1 MESEHVIAICN
12 FNLQNLTSACSPH
25 PSKKMAAIHE
35 YVVKKLLMYVNYNS
49 MPVFTTFEWSVGVCH
64 IL

>member
-12 FNLQNLTSACSPH
+12 SNLQNLTGPH
-25 PSKKMAAIHE
+25 PFKKMAAIHE

-49 MPVFTTFEWSVGVCH
+49 MLVFTTFE
-64 IL
+64 

>member
-49 MPVFTTFEWSVGVCH
+49 MPVFTTFE
-64 IL
+64 